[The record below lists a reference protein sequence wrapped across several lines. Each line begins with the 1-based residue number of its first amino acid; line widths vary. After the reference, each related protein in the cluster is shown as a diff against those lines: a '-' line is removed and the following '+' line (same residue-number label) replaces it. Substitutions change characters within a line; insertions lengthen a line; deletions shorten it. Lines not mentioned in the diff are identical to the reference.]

1 VSGKLKRTA
10 RNWPALPLEGRAL
23 KRSIAE
29 WLWRAAL
36 LGALAWIGW
45 ELMLLHNDLQQSP
58 GDQATVSSADD
69 DTLDSLDAI
78 RDDLADLTEKVDAI
92 MVAMTRAK

>member
-1 VSGKLKRTA
+1 V
-10 RNWPALPLEGRAL
+10 

-36 LGALAWIGW
+36 LGALGWIGW
-45 ELMLLHNDLQQSP
+45 ELMLLHDDLQPSP
-58 GDQATVSSADD
+58 DDPATVAAATD

-78 RDDLADLTEKVDAI
+78 RDDLADLTHKVDAI
-92 MVAMTRAK
+92 MIAMAQAR

>member
-1 VSGKLKRTA
+1 V
-10 RNWPALPLEGRAL
+10 

-36 LGALAWIGW
+36 LSALGWIGW
-45 ELMLLHNDLQQSP
+45 ELMLLHNDLRPTP
-58 GDQATVSSADD
+58 GDQAMASATDD

-92 MVAMTRAK
+92 MVAMARSK